1 MNDIYMNLKSK
12 FFIKILVLATIVSCP
27 LMDIS
32 AQSTGTVSGIVRDI
46 TDGGILTGANVS
58 VVGQTRGSTANLEG
72 MYTLT
77 LEAGTY
83 QLRATFIGYT
93 PIRETVTVVSG
104 QNVNLDFNLRPDL
117 IGVDDIIV
125 LGTRTTD
132 RTVIE
137 SSVPIDV
144 ISALEIEQFGYMQ
157 TTAIIRQLVPSFN
170 SPKSSVTDG
179 TDHVNP
185 ATLRGLGPDQVLVLI
200 NGKRRHTSSLVHLN
214 GSVGRG
220 ATGVDLNSIQP

>member
-1 MNDIYMNLKSK
+1 MNDIYMNLKSN
-12 FFIKILVLATIVSCP
+12 FFIKILVLATMMSYP
-27 LMDIS
+27 FMDMS
-32 AQSTGTVSGIVRDI
+32 AQSTGTVSGIVRDV
-46 TDGGILTGANVS
+46 TDGSILTGANVS

-72 MYTLT
+72 MYMLT

-83 QLRATFIGYT
+83 QLRVTFIGYT
-93 PIRETVTVVSG
+93 PIRETITVVSG

-144 ISALEIEQFGYMQ
+144 ISAL
-157 TTAIIRQLVPSFN
+157 
-170 SPKSSVTDG
+170 
-179 TDHVNP
+179 
-185 ATLRGLGPDQVLVLI
+185 
-200 NGKRRHTSSLVHLN
+200 
-214 GSVGRG
+214 
-220 ATGVDLNSIQP
+220 